1 MVNFTFIFILY
12 KFLFMKKNTIKA
24 FTLVEMLIVIVI
36 IGILIASLMPRMQS
50 AQWRARDVARKND
63 LAQIQTAIITSQQD
77 RGAFPGMKNNEAKL
91 TWGAA
96 STTWADSWMIVDNMA
111 YNLQTAGMTSVPADP
126 NGSNV
131 NYWLWE
137 FKSWADAKLTE
148 AEWKYLYLVAKRNWE
163 DNSWF
168 ALMAKTEVEWWSNWV
183 TCQDATAWTGKWYI
197 VSSDDLA
204 KLTTCK
210 KVSQTWTDGQC
221 ISNAE
226 NCYYHDTAELRYIL
240 LY

>member
-1 MVNFTFIFILY
+1 
-12 KFLFMKKNTIKA
+12 MKKNTIKA

-77 RGAFPGMKNNEAKL
+77 RGAFPGMNGNAWK
-91 TWGAA
+91 TWSNATATFESGAEG
-96 STTWADSWMIVDNMA
+96 MIVDNMA

-126 NGSNV
+126 NWSNV
-131 NYWLWE
+131 NYWLW
-137 FKSWADAKLTE
+137 KYNTWAGTDATE
-148 AEWKYLYLVAKRNWE
+148 AEGKYIYLVAKRNWV
-163 DNSWF
+163 DNAWF

-183 TCQDATAWTGKWYI
+183 VCQDASAWTWKWYI
-197 VSSDDLA
+197 TSWDDLA

-210 KVSQTWTDGQC
+210 KVSQSGSTC
-221 ISNAE
+221 LSNAE
-226 NCYYHDTAELRYIL
+226 NCYYKDTAELRYIL